1 MVASTVQAE
10 EAILALVT
18 QRGMDKSIC
27 PSEAAR
33 LVGGAGWH
41 AELTLIRRV
50 AIQLAASGRI
60 QILRK
65 GKPVADAAEVKGVI
79 RLRLAP
85 SSDA

>member
-10 EAILALVT
+10 EAILELVT
-18 QRGMDKSIC
+18 QRGPSKSIC

-33 LVGGAGWH
+33 LVGGADWH

-50 AIQLAASGRI
+50 AIQLAAAGRI

-65 GKPVADAAEVKGVI
+65 GKPVEDAAGVKGVI

-85 SSDA
+85 SSDG

>member
-18 QRGMDKSIC
+18 QRGVDKSIC

-65 GKPVADAAEVKGVI
+65 GKPVSDAAEVKGVI